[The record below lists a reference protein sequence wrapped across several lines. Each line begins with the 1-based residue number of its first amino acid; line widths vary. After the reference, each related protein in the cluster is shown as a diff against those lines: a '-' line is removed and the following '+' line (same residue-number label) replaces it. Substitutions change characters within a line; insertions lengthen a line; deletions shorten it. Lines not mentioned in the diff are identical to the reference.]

1 MRRAFTSKMWIPPLS
16 PSIVS
21 PGGLAADLH
30 ILRLSSER
38 NYDLQ
43 KTSYQKKQNETP
55 NAEYNLNHLI
65 LSTVKGKLTNSTP
78 SRAPPGSQA
87 GSAPPAQ
94 PIFLGKYQELS
105 ILQVLCYNKQ

>member
-78 SRAPPGSQA
+78 KQSTPRQPGRVGTASPADIPGKVSRIEYLASVM
-87 GSAPPAQ
+87 
-94 PIFLGKYQELS
+94 
-105 ILQVLCYNKQ
+105 LQ